1 MIEIDNKL
9 VSEDIL
15 EKEFLCN
22 LSKCKGACCVEGD
35 VGAPLNEEEN
45 KILDNIYE
53 DVKPYMRKE
62 GIEAV
67 EQQGTHVFD
76 DGEWLTPLVNKKE
89 CAYVVFDGATAKCAI
104 EHAYLDGKVDWK
116 KPISCHLYP
125 IRITKYSSFEAVN
138 YEKWEICTDACDLGK
153 EVGLPIYKFLKEP
166 LTRNYGEKWYSE
178 LVEVANQ
185 WKK

>member
-1 MIEIDNKL
+1 MIELDNKL

-15 EKEFLCN
+15 ENEFLCN
-22 LSKCKGACCVEGD
+22 LSKCNGACCVEGD

-45 KILDNIYE
+45 KILDEIYE

-67 EQQGTHVFD
+67 EKQGTHLFEH
-76 DGEWLTPLVNKKE
+76 GEWVTPLVNNKE
-89 CAYVVFDGATAKCAI
+89 CAYVIFDGPVAKCAI
-104 EHAYLDGKVDWK
+104 EKANEEGKIDYK

-138 YEKWEICTDACDLGK
+138 YDKWSICDDACKLGA

-166 LTRNYGEKWYSE
+166 LVRNYGPEWYSNLE
-178 LVEVANQ
+178 EVA
-185 WKK
+185 KSLGK